1 MNIQTVRDNLKNTI
15 AGKEKYL
22 AECKDALDKGITSTG
37 VHIAVDTTREFLEI
51 NIGELKRILQE
62 VEQCVFDYDEL
73 KADLKESNGR
83 VRQLERQASDDSWTT
98 NPDRMGGGGWTA
110 EELDPNRGWK

>member
-1 MNIQTVRDNLKNTI
+1 MNIQTVAQNLRNTI
-15 AGKEKYL
+15 EGKEKYL

-51 NIGELKRILQE
+51 NINELKRILKD
-62 VEQCVFDYDEL
+62 VEQCA
-73 KADLKESNGR
+73 KK
-83 VRQLERQASDDSWTT
+83 ASDDSWIT

-110 EELDPNRGWK
+110 DELDPNRGWK